1 MASNTP
7 SSVAGV
13 FLFFVFNDTAT
24 TEIYTLSLHDAL
36 PISAGG
42 ARRLEHGHG
51 PDERLGPA
59 GGGRPPAGARGHRP
73 DRPVAPRTQPGRG
86 VPVPDRAS
94 GGARAH
100 RQRGDRRMST
110 FALTAPL
117 RPHVG
122 VGPSIRQA
130 LVLTR
135 RSLLRI
141 KTNPEELIGLTLMP
155 VMFLVLFTYV
165 FGGAIAGSPGAYLQ
179 YALPG
184 IVVQGVFF
192 STMYTGYGLH
202 TDIKVGIFDR
212 FRSLPVARSA
222 PLIGQVL
229 GDLARYAIGI
239 AITLGAG
246 VAFGFRIHTGPLQ
259 TLAAFG
265 ALVAAAFA
273 FSWGYTLLGLVARSA
288 VVIQA

>member
-1 MASNTP
+1 
-7 SSVAGV
+7 
-13 FLFFVFNDTAT
+13 
-24 TEIYTLSLHDAL
+24 
-36 PISAGG
+36 
-42 ARRLEHGHG
+42 
-51 PDERLGPA
+51 
-59 GGGRPPAGARGHRP
+59 
-73 DRPVAPRTQPGRG
+73 
-86 VPVPDRAS
+86 
-94 GGARAH
+94 
-100 RQRGDRRMST
+100 MST

-192 STMYTGYGLH
+192 STMYTGYGLN

-212 FRSLPVARSA
+212 FRSLPIARSA

-229 GDLARYAIGI
+229 GDLVRYAMGI

-246 VAFGFRIHTGPLQ
+246 VALGFRIHTGPLQ

-288 VVIQA
+288 VVIQAAGTMVIFPLTFASSVFVPARTLPGWLHAWAQISPVTLLADTTRGLLLGGHVVQPALQTLAWAVAVVLVFAPLSVRAYRRQV